1 MYLHLG
7 MDYESIPKMVKAGE
21 CVFDPLGTAVHNPI
35 LSTKNGE
42 NNCVVNRIVKL

>member
-7 MDYESIPKMVKAGE
+7 MDYKSIPKMVKAGE
-21 CVFDPLGTAVHNPI
+21 CVFDPSGTAVPNQI

-42 NNCVVNRIVKL
+42 NNCVVDRMVKL